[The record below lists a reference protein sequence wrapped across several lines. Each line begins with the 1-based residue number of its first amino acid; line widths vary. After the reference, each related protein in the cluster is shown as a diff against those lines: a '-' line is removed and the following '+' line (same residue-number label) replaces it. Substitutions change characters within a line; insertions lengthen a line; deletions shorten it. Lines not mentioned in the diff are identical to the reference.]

1 MGDFLQAIIEFF
13 TDLFAALA
21 EFLGNN
27 SSFGDIMSGL
37 GSLEGVLPE
46 ETPDAKAV
54 VLNILI

>member
-13 TDLFAALA
+13 TDFFAALA

-37 GSLEGVLPE
+37 GSLEGILPE
-46 ETPDAKAV
+46 ETPEA
-54 VLNILI
+54 